1 MSAPLRA
8 GPQGEPAVPSSPEG
22 ACAGCG
28 MGRRA
33 FVGRSAM
40 AVAAVLLAACG
51 AGGGDGG
58 ITQPGTG
65 GTFQVTLAGSPQ
77 LATAGGIATFS
88 TPSGRIAVVRETDGG
103 LVALSL
109 RCPHQGTTVNPSGT
123 GFLCPNHG
131 ARFDAHGTW
140 QGGQRTSSLTVLAS
154 TLDPT
159 TGVLTV
165 QL

>member
-1 MSAPLRA
+1 MSDRHGSAAARSEA
-8 GPQGEPAVPSSPEG
+8 MMEDTVDA
-22 ACAGCG
+22 ACAGCAL
-28 MGRRA
+28 GRRE

-40 AVAAVLLAACG
+40 AVAAALLAACG
-51 AGGGDGG
+51 GGGGSG
-58 ITQPGTG
+58 VTGTG
-65 GTFQVTLAGSPQ
+65 GTFEVTPANTPQ

-109 RCPHQGTTVNPSGT
+109 RCPHQGSTVNVNGS

-140 QGGQRTSSLTVLAS
+140 TGGQRTSSLRVLGS
-154 TLDPT
+154 TLDQS